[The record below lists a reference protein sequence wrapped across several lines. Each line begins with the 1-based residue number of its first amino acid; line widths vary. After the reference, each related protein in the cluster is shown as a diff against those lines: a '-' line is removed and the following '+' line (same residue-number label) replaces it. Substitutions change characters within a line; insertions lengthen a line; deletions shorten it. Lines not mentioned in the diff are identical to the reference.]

1 MQSFFK
7 KCGLVVTLTLSLS
20 AFAGPVV
27 FLNAPMPAAE
37 KASVLKFLN
46 QQFDVKPYREVR
58 VQTFKNPDYY
68 LLYLFSET
76 HHAVELAKLT
86 LNRSGLGELE
96 TNYQFTTHELESLSR
111 SKTRSLYACPDTQ
124 TEFVV
129 FAPNESA
136 IEQNAATEVANA
148 AKASGLKTAVL
159 LKSAATHNQFL
170 NYLKCPKL
178 RGSFYDG
185 DANKQIITT
194 VDGAIS
200 YVEIQKE
207 LPNQFQYQ
215 SSHIW
220 VACEAFLDPFK
231 STLIVDAAAKKYA
244 AGINKLLVG
253 PSDKAAACAMS
264 AAFTGQQMAV
274 AFKEC
279 YDRLDDKRDKWGL
292 EGAGSDYF

>member
-7 KCGLVVTLTLSLS
+7 KCGLIVALTLSLS
-20 AFAGPVV
+20 AFGSRVV
-27 FLNAPMPAAE
+27 FLNAPTPTE
-37 KASVLKFLN
+37 KASILEFLT
-46 QQFDVKPYREVR
+46 QQFDGKPYREVR
-58 VQTFKNPDYY
+58 VQAFKNPDYY
-68 LLYLFSET
+68 LLYLFSDT
-76 HHAVELAKLT
+76 HHNVELAKLT
-86 LNRSGLGELE
+86 LNRRGFGELKM
-96 TNYQFTTHELESLSR
+96 NYQFTASELDSLSR
-111 SKTRSLYACPDTQ
+111 GKTRGLYACPDEG

-159 LKSAATHNQFL
+159 LKAAATHNQFL

-207 LPNQFQYQ
+207 LPSQFQYQ

-231 STLIVDAAAKKYA
+231 SVVIVDAAAKKYA

-253 PSDKAAACAMS
+253 PSDKAAVCAMR
-264 AAFTGQQMAV
+264 AAFAGQKMAV
-274 AFKEC
+274 AFNEC